1 MILVALTCV
10 ASLLASAAATAAP
23 PRFQAYV
30 RGAVTGPG
38 HSFFVGDGLGLV
50 FRDRRHAGTHYTVC
64 WKGPGGDKSCWHRTT
79 GAAGHI
85 SRIGT
90 DAPGHVGSYIVKWI
104 VNDRV
109 VAHWRF
115 FNHVGD

>member
-1 MILVALTCV
+1 MT
-10 ASLLASAAATAAP
+10 ASAWRSATVATPAL
-23 PRFQAYV
+23 
-30 RGAVTGPG
+30 
-38 HSFFVGDGLGLV
+38 S
-50 FRDRRHAGTHYTVC
+50 YTVC
-64 WKGPGGDKSCWHRTT
+64 WKGPSGDKRCWHRTT
-79 GAAGHI
+79 GATGHI

>member
-1 MILVALTCV
+1 MT
-10 ASLLASAAATAAP
+10 ASAWCSGTVATPAP
-23 PRFQAYV
+23 TTRCAG
-30 RGAVTGPG
+30 RARKAT
-38 HSFFVGDGLGLV
+38 SA
-50 FRDRRHAGTHYTVC
+50 AGTVRP
-64 WKGPGGDKSCWHRTT
+64 GPRAT
-79 GAAGHI
+79 

-109 VAHWRF
+109 VAHWRR

>member
-1 MILVALTCV
+1 MILVALTGA

-23 PRFQAYV
+23 PRFQGYV

-38 HSFFVGDGLGLV
+38 
-50 FRDRRHAGTHYTVC
+50 
-64 WKGPGGDKSCWHRTT
+64 GDKRCWHRTT
-79 GAAGHI
+79 GATGHI

-90 DAPGHVGSYIVKWI
+90 DAPGRMGSYIVKWI